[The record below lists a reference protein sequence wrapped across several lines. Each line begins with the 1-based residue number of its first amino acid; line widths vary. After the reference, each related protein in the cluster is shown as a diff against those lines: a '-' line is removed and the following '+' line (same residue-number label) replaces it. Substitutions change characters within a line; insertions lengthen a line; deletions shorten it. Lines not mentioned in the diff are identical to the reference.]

1 MRYVSEE
8 KQKNLL
14 NASAEVFAEKG
25 YYQASIQNITQK
37 AGVSTGTFYIYY
49 KNKEEVLLAIYQR
62 FSECLNDMIEKKTLR
77 KLFGQRS
84 EIDCMHG
91 IGNKILCLRTTAF
104 PYYAY
109 KNYRNE

>member
-8 KQKNLL
+8 KQKNIL

-49 KNKEEVLLAIYQR
+49 KNKEE
-62 FSECLNDMIEKKTLR
+62 KLR
-77 KLFGQRS
+77 KKK
-84 EIDCMHG
+84 E
-91 IGNKILCLRTTAF
+91 
-104 PYYAY
+104 YYY
-109 KNYRNE
+109 KNREEILRKMKEKRDMKKEEMKNERNCD